1 MSAIEVLAAT
11 LIVGVVVLGV
21 YGRILEW
28 RDNLRRLE
36 NEKARRLRQDQ

>member
-11 LIVGVVVLGV
+11 LIVGVMVLCV

-28 RDNLRRLE
+28 QDRQRRM
-36 NEKARRLRQDQ
+36 EKERARRLRQDQ